1 MQKTQRKGWFKS
13 ESEYNSAKQKM
24 LKSVYLNGG
33 FWVGRY
39 EAGTEINRTK
49 ADEPITTA
57 SVTKADMY
65 PYTYIT
71 RTQAKI
77 LAENSL
83 SGNYTRSL
91 MFGVQWDLMLKYIET
106 KNSKNIIDIKTKLN
120 VDSSEIG
127 NYCNSEFVLN
137 RGKYAIFNNNIL
149 NDKWN
154 NYDSSIKEYV
164 DNKCK
169 KRKDKKNR
177 NINNYRSDRKN

>member
-1 MQKTQRKGWFKS
+1 
-13 ESEYNSAKQKM
+13 
-24 LKSVYLNGG
+24 
-33 FWVGRY
+33 
-39 EAGTEINRTK
+39 
-49 ADEPITTA
+49 
-57 SVTKADMY
+57 
-65 PYTYIT
+65 
-71 RTQAKI
+71 
-77 LAENSL
+77 
-83 SGNYTRSL
+83 
-91 MFGVQWDLMLKYIET
+91 MFGVQWDMMLKYIET